1 MIFLMKQMLT
11 LVLMALCIK
20 MTRIKTSAFFRFAF
34 VQFESV
40 EDAKEALENC
50 NNMEIEGRIVHIEIS
65 KSKEER
71 VGGGMGNFGLY
82 IQLAQ

>member
-1 MIFLMKQMLT
+1 M
-11 LVLMALCIK
+11 
-20 MTRIKTSAFFRFAF
+20 
-34 VQFESV
+34 